1 MKRIEAFVQYGKLE
15 DVVPELE
22 KVGVKGLTVFYARGR
37 GEAERKKIHA
47 ARGTRLQ
54 EQRYNLIDSIVT
66 IVDDGIVDA
75 VVNTIKKYADA
86 DSKGVI
92 TVTDLQHVVK
102 I

>member
-22 KVGVKGLTVFYARGR
+22 KAGVKGLTVFYARGR
-37 GEAERKKIHA
+37 GEAERKKVHA
-47 ARGTRLQ
+47 SRGTKLQ

-66 IVDDGIVDA
+66 IIDDSAVDT

-86 DSKGVI
+86 SSKGII
-92 TVTDLQHVVK
+92 TVTDLLRVVK